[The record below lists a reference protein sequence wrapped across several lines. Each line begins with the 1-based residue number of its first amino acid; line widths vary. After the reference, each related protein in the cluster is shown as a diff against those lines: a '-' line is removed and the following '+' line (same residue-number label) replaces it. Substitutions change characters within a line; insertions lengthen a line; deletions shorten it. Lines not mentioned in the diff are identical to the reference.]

1 MLRICHVT
9 GFVLSR
15 PMDFDAAGLLART
28 HATLL
33 RGLSCHAHLH
43 FDQSCVASF
52 EAQIDFA
59 QYQATETGNAPGYRI
74 QLVSTRHSYQ
84 ARAIC

>member
-1 MLRICHVT
+1 
-9 GFVLSR
+9 
-15 PMDFDAAGLLART
+15 MDVHAAGLLART

-43 FDQSCVASF
+43 FDRSCAASF

-59 QYQATETGNAPGYRI
+59 QYQTTETGDAPGYRI
-74 QLVSTRHSYQ
+74 QLVATRHSYQ
-84 ARAIC
+84 VRAIC